1 MPAIVRIK
9 SIKRQ
14 HMLSDVEFLYIL
26 NHLNEDLPLMSLE
39 FFENG
44 TIWLFAIYS
53 DELSCITLFVDGNCI
68 EAEVIINGKR
78 IH

>member
-1 MPAIVRIK
+1 MSAIVRIK

-26 NHLNEDLPLMSLE
+26 NHLNEDLQLMSLE

-44 TIWLFAIYS
+44 TIWLFAIYT
-53 DELSCITLFVDGNCI
+53 DEMPCITLFVDANEI
-68 EAEVIINGKR
+68 DMEVYINGNR
-78 IH
+78 MY